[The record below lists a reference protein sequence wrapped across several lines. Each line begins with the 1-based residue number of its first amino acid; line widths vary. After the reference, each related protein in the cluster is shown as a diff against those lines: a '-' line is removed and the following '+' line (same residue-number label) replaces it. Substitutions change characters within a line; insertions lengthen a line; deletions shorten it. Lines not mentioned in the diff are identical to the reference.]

1 MPKLNQ
7 DRFRKQCRTVSQSE
21 IAAALGKSQQ
31 VVSKRL
37 QNLSKLTVDEFLAI
51 CEVIE
56 EPYENF
62 IEGRCIA
69 TAKGD

>member
-1 MPKLNQ
+1 MKLNH

-56 EPYENF
+56 EPYETF
-62 IEGRCIA
+62 IENA
-69 TAKGD
+69 

>member
-56 EPYENF
+56 EPYETF
-62 IEGRCIA
+62 IENA
-69 TAKGD
+69 

>member
-1 MPKLNQ
+1 MPKFNQ
-7 DRFRKQCRTVSQSE
+7 DRFRKLCRTVPQSK
-21 IAAALGKSQQ
+21 IAAALCKSQQ

-56 EPYENF
+56 EPYKNF
-62 IEGRCIA
+62 IEGE
-69 TAKGD
+69 TQ